1 MGHMSKPLSFHKK
14 PPKLFLNTIY
24 PLVQNNKTTTRM
36 VVVSELH
43 EIFFLLQSHRYLE
56 DHNIGNSLS
65 Y

>member
-1 MGHMSKPLSFHKK
+1 
-14 PPKLFLNTIY
+14 
-24 PLVQNNKTTTRM
+24 M

-43 EIFFLLQSHRYLE
+43 EIFFLLQSHCYLE